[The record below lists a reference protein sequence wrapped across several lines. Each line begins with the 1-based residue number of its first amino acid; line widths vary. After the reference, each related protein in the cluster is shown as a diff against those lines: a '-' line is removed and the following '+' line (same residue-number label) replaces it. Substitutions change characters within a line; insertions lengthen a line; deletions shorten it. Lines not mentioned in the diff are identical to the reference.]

1 MPGPQSPYPHPGPS
15 SYYPPPPNM
24 PHYSYTN
31 IPAPYP
37 YQYPPPPMNGHSP
50 APPSPRVSGRAG
62 YHSAPRGGP
71 GPNFAQNYL
80 HQPHPHPHHPPPS
93 HASYIP
99 HVPMHSPQP
108 SPTNAYQHHQKYP
121 PNAQQAPYTS
131 PYPPPAHQQSWT
143 FQQPISPL
151 PKQLSMP
158 PPPALSPIASSP
170 KAPMILDGPLD
181 PEPTDESAGSSNS
194 PRGPSPEPAAEES
207 TPASSSSPPVCPP
220 PCSPSCSSQASQS
233 LPSTPQ
239 VSIHP
244 EPVPTKSQAPSH
256 PKPQL
261 GGWAIWSRR
270 PTDPSL
276 APGIIISPHSRPPPD
291 VIEKALRLPTPP
303 ESPKPVAVSLVTPS
317 NVAIVSGPSSTQAP
331 PEEPPKLTLDSAEF
345 PPNDLPEPETVSS
358 SGTDNSTVSDTPPV
372 PVSPLSSST
381 SVSAAGTAHSQT
393 KLGPEASEATTSVA
407 ALASSDETPSVEVP
421 DSAAVAPSP
430 PADTS
435 TPTPPP
441 ASSTSTAPAPAS
453 APPVLKKSWASL
465 LRPASGDTSTS
476 KSSLPTS
483 SVVGFSIPAS
493 PPPARVP
500 PVRRPELLALLNG
513 TAPSRSALPRL
524 RARGIVNSG
533 NMCFANAVL
542 QLLVYSPPFWRLFKE
557 LGRLLGQREREGQES
572 GDGATPLVDA
582 TVKLLEE
589 FVYEEKKV
597 LPTQQQQGSRS
608 KAKEEEKKEEEG
620 VDSFMPTYVYDAMKE
635 KKRFDNMRGG
645 HQEDAEEFLGFYLDT
660 LEEELLGLLSS
671 ISPPKPASAVSDK
684 VEEREEGLQSGA
696 GWTEVGKR
704 NKMVLTRAVKS
715 VESPITRIFG
725 GKFRS
730 TLRAPHQRDSV
741 VVEDWRSLQLDIQRD
756 SVHTIQDALSYI
768 SHPQPVQVGPS
779 GSSEA
784 SQQVHIEALPP
795 VLVLHLKRFLY
806 DTAARG
812 VVKIGKPVQFS
823 PELEIPFD
831 IMAPACKRPARYT
844 LYGVLYHHGV
854 SAGGGHYTL
863 DVLHPNPRGGTSSS
877 GRAANG
883 EAWLHIDDETVSA
896 VQHEDI
902 FGRGDGKERSDDRCA
917 YLLFYRRTAL
927 ART

>member
-31 IPAPYP
+31 VPAHYP

-50 APPSPRVSGRAG
+50 APPSPR
-62 YHSAPRGGP
+62 P
-71 GPNFAQNYL
+71 GPNFTQNYL
-80 HQPHPHPHHPPPS
+80 HHPHPHPHHPPPS
-93 HASYIP
+93 HTSYIP

-108 SPTNAYQHHQKYP
+108 SPTNTYQHHQKYP
-121 PNAQQAPYTS
+121 PTTQQVPYTS
-131 PYPPPAHQQSWT
+131 PYPPPAHQPNATYQQSWA

-181 PEPTDESAGSSNS
+181 PEPTDETAGSSD
-194 PRGPSPEPAAEES
+194 PRQDPSPEPVAEE
-207 TPASSSSPPVCPP
+207 PALA
-220 PCSPSCSSQASQS
+220 SPSVVTRLQASQS

-244 EPVPTKSQAPSH
+244 EPVPAPNKSQAPPH

-303 ESPKPVAVSLVTPS
+303 ESPKPVAANLVPPS
-317 NVAIVSGPSSTQAP
+317 NVAVVSGSLSTQAP
-331 PEEPPKLTLDSAEF
+331 PEEPPKPTLDSAES

-358 SGTDNSTVSDTPPV
+358 SGTDNSTF

-393 KLGPEASEATTSVA
+393 KLGLEASERSPI
-407 ALASSDETPSVEVP
+407 LMKLHSVEVS
-421 DSAAVAPSP
+421 DSTAVAPSSS
-430 PADTS
+430 ADTS

-441 ASSTSTAPAPAS
+441 AFAPSS

-465 LRPASGDTSTS
+465 LRPTSGDSSTS

-483 SVVGFSIPAS
+483 S
-493 PPPARVP
+493 
-500 PVRRPELLALLNG
+500 LLALLNG
-513 TAPSRSALPRL
+513 TAPSRYSALPRL

-557 LGRLLGQREREGQES
+557 LGRLMGRREREAPES

-589 FVYEEKKV
+589 FAYEEKKP
-597 LPTQQQQGSRS
+597 LPAPQQQGSRS
-608 KAKEEEKKEEEG
+608 KAKEEEEKKEEEN

-756 SVHTIQDALSYI
+756 SVHTIQEALSYI
-768 SHPQPVQVGPS
+768 SHPQPVEVGPS

-806 DTAARG
+806 DTACTWH
-812 VVKIGKPVQFS
+812 
-823 PELEIPFD
+823 
-831 IMAPACKRPARYT
+831 IMAPACRRPARYT

-863 DVLHPNPRGGTSSS
+863 DVLHPNPRGGTSSGGVAGGNS
-877 GRAANG
+877 G

-896 VQHEDI
+896 VQHEDV
-902 FGRGDGKERSDDRCA
+902 FGRGNGKERNDDRCA
-917 YLLFYRRTAL
+917 YLLFYRRAAL